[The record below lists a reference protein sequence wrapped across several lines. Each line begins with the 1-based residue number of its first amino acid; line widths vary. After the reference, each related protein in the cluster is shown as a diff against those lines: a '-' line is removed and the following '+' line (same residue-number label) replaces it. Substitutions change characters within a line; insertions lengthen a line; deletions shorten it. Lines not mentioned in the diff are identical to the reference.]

1 MSAKWLQFCFSG
13 WKRKKYLYFIS
24 KQNFSY
30 KLQSVNYFLQLV
42 DLEIRVKENLGG
54 QLEASYLGLKG
65 FTGKKCRRSMYG
77 QGYFVE
83 CMGKKGN
90 RRFLSLGRS
99 TVRIFASR
107 SWKEQKYGGWD

>member
-13 WKRKKYLYFIS
+13 WNCKKYLRFIS

-30 KLQSVNYFLQLV
+30 RLQSLNYFLQLV

-54 QLEASYLGLKG
+54 QLEVSYLGLKG

-77 QGYFVE
+77 QGHFVE
-83 CMGKKGN
+83 CMGK
-90 RRFLSLGRS
+90 R
-99 TVRIFASR
+99 
-107 SWKEQKYGGWD
+107 EQKVSVPLGKEHCENFC